1 MKRTILSLAAA
12 AAVALPL
19 MATTAAAQVEYVRI
33 CNDVNNNEAGW
44 YYVPGTEVCF
54 NAATGELVNQGLNTP
69 NFGITIVDRVETLE
83 ERVGFA
89 LSGAAIGIALPSP
102 IMPEGHTF
110 AITGNW
116 GQVGGAHAF
125 GLATAVQVT
134 PHFLI
139 TGGAGFGVG
148 TGVVGTRAGWNLSFG
163 GR

>member
-12 AAVALPL
+12 AAIALPL
-19 MATTAAAQVEYVRI
+19 MATSAEAQVEYVRI
-33 CNDVNNNEAGW
+33 CNAVGGPGW
-44 YYVPGTEVCF
+44 YYVPGTEICF
-54 NAATGELVNQGLNTP
+54 NAATGEMVNQGLNTP
-69 NFGITIVDRVETLE
+69 NFGITIMDRVATLE
-83 ERVGFA
+83 ERLGFA

-116 GQVGGAHAF
+116 GQVAGAHAF

-139 TGGAGFGVG
+139 TGGVGFGIG